1 MAELDCLNSLTVLLW
16 LPENLC
22 ESNSVK
28 SENRTSVML
37 KKMFCKQLT
46 EVTGKFKLSMAVL

>member
-37 KKMFCKQLT
+37 KKCSVSNLQRSLAN
-46 EVTGKFKLSMAVL
+46 SS